1 VRPSSR
7 RTVWRSGRFTP
18 HIRGFGLLNLY
29 QWMVFVGGH
38 EARHTAQIREVAVV
52 VKRRLSIATIV

>member
-52 VKRRLSIATIV
+52 VNDA